1 MGSIVDA
8 FVCGARVVGSSEGDG
23 DGDEEEE
30 EDMEYDGLR
39 IMSEV
44 RGGIWKG
51 VEEGRG
57 V

>member
-51 VEEGRG
+51 VGEGRG

>member
-23 DGDEEEE
+23 DGDEE